1 MAYELK
7 LFSGNANR
15 PLAEEIAQHL
25 RIRLGDVDVSRF
37 SDGEVYVQIN
47 ENVRG
52 EDVFVIQPTCPP
64 VNDTL
69 MELLVMMDAL
79 KRASARRITAVLPY
93 YGYGRQD
100 RKVMPRVPI
109 TAKLVADLI
118 TAAGCHRLLAVDL
131 HAGQIQGFFN
141 IPVDHLF
148 AAPPVIVDY
157 LAKKDLQDL
166 VLVSP
171 DAGGVERARAI
182 AKRLNAGLAII
193 DKRRD
198 GPNVAL
204 FMYLIGDV
212 KNKDVV
218 VIDDMID
225 TAGTLIQAVE
235 AVKREGARRVLA
247 CAVHGVLSGPA
258 LKRIEESP
266 LEEVTIAVDPRD
278 VFRIIH
284 GREGSTQLLKLTFA
298 GSADSKMAILRDMQF
313 DPVSEDLIHVDLQ
326 EVAMDKPIQVTIA
339 VHHVGDAVGVR
350 ETQGILEMVLRE
362 IQVSCLPGNIPE
374 AIEADVSNLAIGD
387 VLTVGDLPIPD
398 GVRVLT
404 DRAQAVATVA
414 PPAAEEVARRD
425 HPPRQAAMLHERH
438 GALHGPRRE
447 EAPYGGCRSRHRV

>member
-1 MAYELK
+1 MSYELK

-25 RIRLGDVDVSRF
+25 RMRLGDADVSRF

-52 EDVFVIQPTCPP
+52 QDVFVIQPTCPP

-69 MELLVMMDAL
+69 MELLVMMDAF

-131 HAGQIQGFFN
+131 HADQIQGFFN

-266 LEEVTIAVDPRD
+266 LEEV
-278 VFRIIH
+278 IITNSVPLTPGKASPKVH
-284 GREGSTQLLKLTFA
+284 VLSVAPLLA
-298 GSADSKMAILRDMQF
+298 
-313 DPVSEDLIHVDLQ
+313 
-326 EVAMDKPIQVTIA
+326 
-339 VHHVGDAVGVR
+339 
-350 ETQGILEMVLRE
+350 
-362 IQVSCLPGNIPE
+362 E
-374 AIEADVSNLAIGD
+374 AIRRIHDEESVSTLF
-387 VLTVGDLPIPD
+387 V
-398 GVRVLT
+398 
-404 DRAQAVATVA
+404 
-414 PPAAEEVARRD
+414 
-425 HPPRQAAMLHERH
+425 
-438 GALHGPRRE
+438 
-447 EAPYGGCRSRHRV
+447 